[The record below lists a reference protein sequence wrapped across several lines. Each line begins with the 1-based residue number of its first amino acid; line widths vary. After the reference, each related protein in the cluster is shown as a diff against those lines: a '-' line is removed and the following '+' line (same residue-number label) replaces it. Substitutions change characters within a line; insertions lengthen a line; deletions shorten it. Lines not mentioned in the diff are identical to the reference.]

1 MQKRISLFVFLVV
14 LCATC
19 FSVPFA
25 QDAPAPEAVPAI
37 APAPAPAPAAT
48 PAPAAAPAPKAA
60 VVNPADTA
68 TTREVPVRYFLVG
81 DSVEQEAIFVKIEK
95 DTVYLRAPDDA
106 AQKVLEEIRDEEAV
120 ALQESNGQKVE
131 EEEEFED
138 DDKPEPQK
146 PAEVIMTDAVKDSL
160 AAKTDSAAVADS
172 IAAAEAAKAAE
183 IAADAEDDL
192 EAALEKEE
200 KRLKM
205 EEVAKV
211 EAEIRE
217 REIRDSLANVVENPY
232 IKIFRLDLKR
242 LYNLE
247 DKVMID
253 LSLSNYVVPV
263 VKDEEEEMEL
273 YPPGKANLLVT
284 SNPEACSLFV
294 NGIALM
300 QVAPDTIKNIKP
312 GKYTISVMK
321 VLRDVEW
328 WGTATVKIN
337 ADSLNKVEIPVQRP
351 STRITLSTNP
361 EAVEVYVG
369 EEPTINRFPD
379 YMTDLIV
386 DDVKPQ
392 PQMQLFFRKVGYR
405 DTSITTEIKAFMP
418 NFINVELQPI
428 DDIEYIQGQR
438 EFNQKRSDRRVGKV
452 LLWSSIAPILAG
464 GVLWYLAERN
474 WSDAAD
480 KKHEYNRSVFD
491 SEKAQRLIK
500 DNHDLN
506 KSGDTKAAVGIG
518 LGVIGAGLLV
528 AGVVFAF

>member
-1 MQKRISLFVFLVV
+1 MLKRLVPFVF
-14 LCATC
+14 
-19 FSVPFA
+19 FA
-25 QDAPAPEAVPAI
+25 MSFALAQEPAAPVA
-37 APAPAPAPAAT
+37 APAPAAK
-48 PAPAAAPAPKAA
+48 PAAPVAA
-60 VVNPADTA
+60 ADTA
-68 TTREVPVRYFLVG
+68 TTREVPVRYWIVG

-95 DTVYLRAPDDA
+95 DTVYLRAPDET
-106 AQKVLEEIRDEEAV
+106 AQKIFETINEQETA

-131 EEEEFED
+131 EEEEDEEEY
-138 DDKPEPQK
+138 KIEEKK
-146 PAEVIMTDAVKDSL
+146 PAEIIMTDAVKDSL
-160 AAKTDSAAVADS
+160 AAQAASDS
-172 IAAAEAAKAAE
+172 IQAAAAEQAAREAE

-205 EEVAKV
+205 EEIAKI

-217 REIRDSLANVVENPY
+217 REIQDSLANVVENPY

-263 VKDEEEEMEL
+263 IKEEEEELEL
-273 YPPGKANLLVT
+273 YPPGKANLVVV

-294 NGIALM
+294 NGIPLH

-312 GKYTISVMK
+312 GKYNISVMK

-328 WGTATVKIN
+328 WGSATVKIN
-337 ADSLNKVEIPVQRP
+337 ADSLNKVEIAVERP
-351 STRITLSTNP
+351 STRLTLNTNP
-361 EAVEVYVG
+361 EAVEVYIG
-369 EEPTINRFPD
+369 KEPSVNHMPD
-379 YMTDLIV
+379 YMTDV
-386 DDVKPQ
+386 VVGDVKPQ
-392 PQMQLFFRKVGYR
+392 PELQIFFRKVGYR
-405 DTSITTEIKAFMP
+405 DTSITTEVKAFMP
-418 NFINVELQPI
+418 NFINVELQSI

-438 EFNQKRSDRRVGKV
+438 EFNQTRRDHRIGRV
-452 LLWSSIAPILAG
+452 LLISSIAPILAG

-480 KKHEYNRSVFD
+480 KKHEYSRSVFD

-506 KSGDTKAAVGIG
+506 KSGDVKGGIAVG
-518 LGVIGAGLLV
+518 LGVLGAGLLV

>member
-1 MQKRISLFVFLVV
+1 MIVS
-14 LCATC
+14 
-19 FSVPFA
+19 FA
-25 QDAPAPEAVPAI
+25 IAQEAAPEATPTS
-37 APAPAPAPAAT
+37 APV
-48 PAPAAAPAPKAA
+48 AAAPAPVAAAPAPVAPAPKAAPA

-131 EEEEFED
+131 EEEEDEEEY
-138 DDKPEPQK
+138 KLEEKK
-146 PAEVIMTDAVKDSL
+146 PAEIIMTDAVKDSL
-160 AAKTDSAAVADS
+160 AATTDSAAVADS
-172 IAAAEAAKAAE
+172 VAQAEAAKAAE

-205 EEVAKV
+205 EEIAKI

-217 REIRDSLANVVENPY
+217 REIQDSLANVVENPY

-263 VKDEEEEMEL
+263 VKEEEEEMEL
-273 YPPGKANLLVT
+273 YPPGNANLLVT

-294 NGIALM
+294 NGIALH

-328 WGTATVKIN
+328 WGTKTVKIN
-337 ADSLNKVEIPVQRP
+337 ADSLNKVDIAVERP
-351 STRITLSTNP
+351 STKLTLNTNP
-361 EAVEVYVG
+361 EAAEVYIG
-369 EEPTINRFPD
+369 EEPSVNHMPD
-379 YMTDLIV
+379 YVTDVIV
-386 DDVKPQ
+386 NDVKPR
-392 PQMQLFFRKVGYR
+392 PQLQIFFRKVGYR
-405 DTSITTEIKAFMP
+405 DTTITTEVKAFMP
-418 NFINVELQPI
+418 NFINVELQAI

-438 EFNQKRSDRRVGKV
+438 EFNQKRRDRRIGKAM
-452 LLWSSIAPILAG
+452 LWTSIAPILAG

-480 KKHEYNRSVFD
+480 KKHEYERSVFD

-506 KSGDTKAAVGIG
+506 NAGDTKALVGIG
-518 LGVIGAGLLV
+518 LGVVGAGLLV

>member
-1 MQKRISLFVFLVV
+1 MLKRLIPFVFFV
-14 LCATC
+14 
-19 FSVPFA
+19 VPFA
-25 QDAPAPEAVPAI
+25 FAQGAKP
-37 APAPAPAPAAT
+37 
-48 PAPAAAPAPKAA
+48 A

-68 TTREVPVRYFLVG
+68 TTREVPVRYWIIG

-95 DTVYLRAPDDA
+95 DTVYLRDPDENTQKIFDA
-106 AQKVLEEIRDEEAV
+106 IREREAL

-131 EEEEFED
+131 EEEDEEEY
-138 DDKPEPQK
+138 KIEEKK

-160 AAKTDSAAVADS
+160 AAKSDSATAADS
-172 IAAAEAAKAAE
+172 VAQAEAAKAAE
-183 IAADAEDDL
+183 IAADVEDDL

-205 EEVAKV
+205 EEIAKV

-217 REIRDSLANVVENPY
+217 REIQDSLANVVENPF
-232 IKIFRLDLKR
+232 IKVFRLDLKR

-247 DKVMID
+247 DKAMID

-263 VKDEEEEMEL
+263 IKEEEEEIEL
-273 YPPGKANLLVT
+273 YPPGKANLLVV

-294 NGIALM
+294 NGIPLH

-312 GKYTISVMK
+312 GKYNISVMK

-328 WGTATVKIN
+328 WGSATVKIN
-337 ADSLNKVEIPVQRP
+337 ADSLNKVEIAVERP
-351 STRITLSTNP
+351 STRLTLNTNP
-361 EAVEVYVG
+361 EAVEVYIG
-369 EEPTINRFPD
+369 NEPTVNHMPD
-379 YMTDLIV
+379 YVTDV
-386 DDVKPQ
+386 VVGDVKPQ
-392 PQMQLFFRKVGYR
+392 PELQIVFRKVGYR
-405 DTSITTEIKAFMP
+405 DTSITTEVKAFMP
-418 NFINVELQPI
+418 NFINVELQSI

-438 EFNQKRSDRRVGKV
+438 EFNQKRHDRRVGKV
-452 LLWSSIAPILAG
+452 LLFSSIAPIVAG

-480 KKHEYNRSVFD
+480 KKHEYSRSVFD

-506 KSGDTKAAVGIG
+506 KSGDAKGAVAIG
-518 LGVIGAGLLV
+518 LGVLGAGLLV

>member
-1 MQKRISLFVFLVV
+1 M
-14 LCATC
+14 A
-19 FSVPFA
+19 FA
-25 QDAPAPEAVPAI
+25 ADAPAAPVPA
-37 APAPAPAPAAT
+37 
-48 PAPAAAPAPKAA
+48 K
-60 VVNPADTA
+60 ADTA
-68 TTREVPVRYFLVG
+68 TTREVPVRYWVIG

-95 DTVYLRAPDDA
+95 DTVYLRALDEST
-106 AQKVLEEIRDEEAV
+106 KKIFEEINEQEAV

-131 EEEEFED
+131 EEDEFED
-138 DDKPEPQK
+138 DDKAEPAK

-160 AAKTDSAAVADS
+160 AAKSDSAAAADS
-172 IAAAEAAKAAE
+172 VAAAEAAKAAE

-217 REIRDSLANVVENPY
+217 REIQDSLANVVENPY

-253 LSLSNYVVPV
+253 LSQSNYVVPV
-263 VKDEEEEMEL
+263 IKEEEETIEL
-273 YPPGKANLLVT
+273 YPPGNANLFVT

-294 NGIALM
+294 NGIPLH
-300 QVAPDTIKNIKP
+300 QVAPDTIRNIKP

-328 WGTATVKIN
+328 WGTATVKIK
-337 ADSLNKVEIPVQRP
+337 ADTANSIEIPVQRP
-351 STRITLSTNP
+351 STRLTLNTYP
-361 EAVEVYVG
+361 EAAEVYIG
-369 EEPTINRFPD
+369 EEPSVSHMPD
-379 YMTDLIV
+379 YITDVVV
-386 DDVKPQ
+386 DEVKPQ
-392 PQMQLFFRKVGYR
+392 PQLQIFFRKVGYR
-405 DTSITTEIKAFMP
+405 DTSITTEVKAFMP
-418 NFINVELQPI
+418 NFINVELQAI

-438 EFNQKRSDRRVGKV
+438 EFNQKRSDRRVGRV
-452 LLWSSIAPILAG
+452 LLFSSIAPIVAG

-474 WSDAAD
+474 WGDAAD
-480 KKHEYNRSVFD
+480 KKHEYERSVFD

-506 KSGDTKAAVGIG
+506 KQGDVKGGVAIG
-518 LGVIGAGLLV
+518 LGALGLGLLV
-528 AGVVFAF
+528 AGVVFVF

>member
-1 MQKRISLFVFLVV
+1 MLKRLIPFVFFV
-14 LCATC
+14 
-19 FSVPFA
+19 VPFA
-25 QDAPAPEAVPAI
+25 FAQEAKPAVAS
-37 APAPAPAPAAT
+37 
-48 PAPAAAPAPKAA
+48 
-60 VVNPADTA
+60 PADTA
-68 TTREVPVRYFLVG
+68 TTREVPVRYWVIG

-95 DTVYLRAPDDA
+95 DTVYLRAVDESTQKLFERLNEAEA
-106 AQKVLEEIRDEEAV
+106 A

-131 EEEEFED
+131 EEDEFED
-138 DDKPEPQK
+138 DDKMEEKK
-146 PAEVIMTDAVKDSL
+146 PADVIMTDAVKDSL
-160 AAKTDSAAVADS
+160 AAKSDSASAADS
-172 IAAAEAAKAAE
+172 AAAAEAAKAAE

-205 EEVAKV
+205 EEIAKV

-217 REIRDSLANVVENPY
+217 REIQDSLANVVENPY

-263 VKDEEEEMEL
+263 IKEEEEQIEL
-273 YPPGKANLLVT
+273 YPPGKANLLVV

-294 NGIALM
+294 NGIPLH

-312 GKYTISVMK
+312 GTYNISVMK

-328 WGTATVKIN
+328 WGSATVKIN
-337 ADSLNKVEIPVQRP
+337 ADSLNKVEIAVERP
-351 STRITLSTNP
+351 STRLTLNTNP
-361 EAVEVYVG
+361 EAVEVYIG
-369 EEPTINRFPD
+369 QEPSVNHMPD
-379 YMTDLIV
+379 YETDV
-386 DDVKPQ
+386 VVNEVKPQ
-392 PQMQLFFRKVGYR
+392 PELQIFFRKVGYR
-405 DTSITTEIKAFMP
+405 DTSITTEVKAFMP
-418 NFINVELQPI
+418 NFINVELQSV
-428 DDIEYIQGQR
+428 DDVEYIQGQR
-438 EFNQKRSDRRVGKV
+438 EFNQKRRDRRVGKV
-452 LLWSSIAPILAG
+452 LLFSSIAPILAG

-480 KKHEYNRSVFD
+480 KKHEYSRSVFD

-506 KSGDTKAAVGIG
+506 NQGDTKAAISIG
-518 LGVIGAGLLV
+518 LGAIGAGLLV

>member
-1 MQKRISLFVFLVV
+1 MLKRIAPFVFLI
-14 LCATC
+14 
-19 FSVPFA
+19 VPFA
-25 QDAPAPEAVPAI
+25 FAQEAPAV
-37 APAPAPAPAAT
+37 APAA
-48 PAPAAAPAPKAA
+48 PKAPA

-81 DSVEQEAIFVKIEK
+81 DSIEQEAIFVKIEK

-106 AQKVLEEIRDEEAV
+106 AQKKLEEIRDEEAV

-131 EEEEFED
+131 EEEEFEE

-160 AAKTDSAAVADS
+160 AAKTDSATVADS
-172 IAAAEAAKAAE
+172 IAQAEAAREAE

-205 EEVAKV
+205 EEIAKI

-217 REIRDSLANVVENPY
+217 REIQDSLANVVENPY

-263 VKDEEEEMEL
+263 VKEEEEMEL
-273 YPPGKANLLVT
+273 YPPGNANLLVT

-294 NGIALM
+294 NGIALHQM
-300 QVAPDTIKNIKP
+300 APDTIKNIKP

-328 WGTATVKIN
+328 WGTKTVKIN
-337 ADSLNKVEIPVQRP
+337 ADSLNKVDIAVERP
-351 STRITLSTNP
+351 STKLTLNTNP
-361 EAVEVYVG
+361 EAAEVYIG
-369 EEPTINRFPD
+369 EEPSVSHMPD
-379 YMTDLIV
+379 YVTDVIV
-386 DDVKPQ
+386 GDIKPQ
-392 PQMQLFFRKVGYR
+392 PQLQIFFRKVGYR
-405 DTSITTEIKAFMP
+405 DTSITTEVKAFMP
-418 NFINVELQPI
+418 NFINVEMEPI

-438 EFNQKRSDRRVGKV
+438 EFNQKRRDRRIGRV
-452 LLWSSIAPILAG
+452 LLWSSVAPIIAG

-491 SEKAQRLIK
+491 SKKAQRLIK

-506 KSGDTKAAVGIG
+506 KAGDTKAIVGVG
-518 LGVIGAGLLV
+518 LGVLGAGLLV
-528 AGVVFAF
+528 SGVVFAF

>member
-25 QDAPAPEAVPAI
+25 QDVPAQTSV
-37 APAPAPAPAAT
+37 A
-48 PAPAAAPAPKAA
+48 PAPAAAPAPKAV

-138 DDKPEPQK
+138 EDKPEPQK

-160 AAKTDSAAVADS
+160 AAKSDSAAVADS

-217 REIRDSLANVVENPY
+217 REIQDSLANAVENPY

-263 VKDEEEEMEL
+263 VKDEEELEL
-273 YPPGKANLLVT
+273 YPPGNANLFVK

-294 NGIALM
+294 NGIPLK
-300 QVAPDTIKNIKP
+300 QVAPDTIRNIKP

-337 ADSLNKVEIPVQRP
+337 ADSLNKVEIPVERP

-369 EEPTINRFPD
+369 EAPSVNRMPD
-379 YMTDLIV
+379 YMTDLV
-386 DDVKPQ
+386 VNDAKPQ
-392 PQMQLFFRKVGYR
+392 PEMQFFFRKVGYR

-428 DDIEYIQGQR
+428 DDIEYIQEQR
-438 EFNQKRSDRRVGKV
+438 VFNQTRSDRRIGRG
-452 LLWSSIAPILAG
+452 LLWGSIVPIIAG
-464 GVLWYLAERN
+464 GILWYLAESD

-480 KKHEYNRSVFD
+480 KKHEYSRSVFD

-500 DNHDLN
+500 ENHDLN
-506 KSGDTKAAVGIG
+506 KSGDTKAAVAIG
-518 LGVIGAGLLV
+518 VGVIGAGFLI

>member
-1 MQKRISLFVFLVV
+1 MMKRFALFAFF
-14 LCATC
+14 A
-19 FSVPFA
+19 VPFA
-25 QDAPAPEAVPAI
+25 FAQETAAPSSV
-37 APAPAPAPAAT
+37 PAPAAAVTT
-48 PAPAAAPAPKAA
+48 PAAPAPKAA

-68 TTREVPVRYFLVG
+68 TTREVPVRYWVIG
-81 DSVEQEAIFVKIEK
+81 DSVEQEAIFVKLEK
-95 DTVYLRAPDDA
+95 DTVYLRAPDENTQKIFDA
-106 AQKVLEEIRDEEAV
+106 IREREAI
-120 ALQESNGQKVE
+120 ALQKSNGQEVE
-131 EEEEFED
+131 EEED
-138 DDKPEPQK
+138 DEEYKIEEKK

-160 AAKTDSAAVADS
+160 AAQAASDS
-172 IAAAEAAKAAE
+172 IQAAAAEQAAREAE
-183 IAADAEDDL
+183 MAADAEDDL

-205 EEVAKV
+205 EEIAKV

-217 REIRDSLANVVENPY
+217 REIQDSLANVVENPF
-232 IKIFRLDLKR
+232 IKVFRLDLKR

-263 VKDEEEEMEL
+263 IKEEEEEIEL
-273 YPPGKANLLVT
+273 YPPGKANLLVV

-294 NGIALM
+294 NGIPLH

-312 GKYTISVMK
+312 GKYNISVMK

-328 WGTATVKIN
+328 WGSATVKIN
-337 ADSLNKVEIPVQRP
+337 ADSLNKVEIAVERP
-351 STRITLSTNP
+351 STRLTLNTNP
-361 EAVEVYVG
+361 EAAEVYIG
-369 EEPTINRFPD
+369 EEPSVNHMPD
-379 YMTDLIV
+379 YITDVIV
-386 DDVKPQ
+386 GDVKPQ
-392 PQMQLFFRKVGYR
+392 PQLQIFFRKVGYR
-405 DTSITTEIKAFMP
+405 DTSITTEVKAFMP

-438 EFNQKRSDRRVGKV
+438 EFNQTRRDHRIGRV
-452 LLWSSIAPILAG
+452 LLLSSIAPLVAG

-506 KSGDTKAAVGIG
+506 KSGDTKGAIAIG
-518 LGVIGAGLLV
+518 LGALGAGLLV

>member
-1 MQKRISLFVFLVV
+1 MQKRICPFVFFVV

-25 QDAPAPEAVPAI
+25 QDVPAPESASAVAPAPV
-37 APAPAPAPAAT
+37 
-48 PAPAAAPAPKAA
+48 APAPKAAA

-95 DTVYLRAPDDA
+95 DTVYLRAPDAA

-131 EEEEFED
+131 EEEDEFED
-138 DDKPEPQK
+138 DDKVEPKK
-146 PAEVIMTDAVKDSL
+146 PAEVIMTDAVRDSL
-160 AAKTDSAAVADS
+160 AAKSDSASVADS

-205 EEVAKV
+205 EEIAKV

-217 REIRDSLANVVENPY
+217 REIQDSLANVVENPY

-263 VKDEEEEMEL
+263 VREDEYLEL
-273 YPPGKANLLVT
+273 YPPGSANLFVK

-294 NGIALM
+294 NGIPLK
-300 QVAPDTIKNIKP
+300 QVAPDTIRNIKP

-328 WGTATVKIN
+328 WGTATVRIK
-337 ADSLNKVEIPVQRP
+337 ADTLNSVEIPVERP

-369 EEPTINRFPD
+369 EAPTVSRMPD
-379 YMTDLIV
+379 YMTDLV
-386 DDVKPQ
+386 VTDVKPQ
-392 PQMQLFFRKVGYR
+392 PEMQLFFRKVGYR

-428 DDIEYIQGQR
+428 DDIEYIQEQR
-438 EFNQKRSDRRVGKV
+438 VFNQTRSDHRIGRR
-452 LLWSSIAPILAG
+452 LLWGSIAPILASG
-464 GVLWYLAERN
+464 ILWYMAERN

-480 KKHEYNRSVFD
+480 KKHEYERSVFD
-491 SEKAQRLIK
+491 SEKAQRLIE

-506 KSGDTKAAVGIG
+506 HSGDVKAGISIG
-518 LGVIGAGLLV
+518 LGVIGAGLLI
-528 AGVVFAF
+528 AGVVFVF

>member
-1 MQKRISLFVFLVV
+1 MLKRFIPFVFFAVSF
-14 LCATC
+14 A
-19 FSVPFA
+19 FA
-25 QDAPAPEAVPAI
+25 QGPA
-37 APAPAPAPAAT
+37 APAPAPQQG
-48 PAPAAAPAPKAA
+48 APKASA

-68 TTREVPVRYFLVG
+68 TTREVPVRYWVIG

-95 DTVYLRAPDDA
+95 DTVYLRALDEST
-106 AQKVLEEIRDEEAV
+106 QKIFEAINEQEAI
-120 ALQESNGQKVE
+120 ALQKSNGQKVE
-131 EEEEFED
+131 EEEEFEE

-160 AAKTDSAAVADS
+160 AAQTDSAAAADS
-172 IAAAEAAKAAE
+172 IAALEAAKAAE

-205 EEVAKV
+205 EEIAKV

-217 REIRDSLANVVENPY
+217 REIQDSLANVTENPF

-263 VKDEEEEMEL
+263 VKEEEDIEL
-273 YPPGKANLLVT
+273 YPPGRANLFVT

-294 NGIALM
+294 NGIPLK

-328 WGTATVKIN
+328 WGTKTVKIN
-337 ADSLNKVEIPVQRP
+337 ADSLNKVDIAVERP
-351 STRITLSTNP
+351 STRLTLNTNP

-369 EEPTINRFPD
+369 AEPSINHMPD
-379 YMTDLIV
+379 YITDVVV
-386 DDVKPQ
+386 DEVKPQ
-392 PQMQLFFRKVGYR
+392 PQLQIFFRKVGYR
-405 DTSITTEIKAFMP
+405 DTSITTEVRAF
-418 NFINVELQPI
+418 
-428 DDIEYIQGQR
+428 R
-438 EFNQKRSDRRVGKV
+438 
-452 LLWSSIAPILAG
+452 
-464 GVLWYLAERN
+464 
-474 WSDAAD
+474 
-480 KKHEYNRSVFD
+480 
-491 SEKAQRLIK
+491 SEKI
-500 DNHDLN
+500 
-506 KSGDTKAAVGIG
+506 
-518 LGVIGAGLLV
+518 
-528 AGVVFAF
+528 

>member
-1 MQKRISLFVFLVV
+1 MLKRFVPFVFFVV
-14 LCATC
+14 
-19 FSVPFA
+19 SFA
-25 QDAPAPEAVPAI
+25 AAMAFAADAPAS
-37 APAPAPAPAAT
+37 PAPA
-48 PAPAAAPAPKAA
+48 K
-60 VVNPADTA
+60 ADTA
-68 TTREVPVRYFLVG
+68 TTREVPVRYWVIG

-95 DTVYLRAPDDA
+95 DTVYLRALDEST
-106 AQKVLEEIRDEEAV
+106 KKIFEEINEQEAV

-131 EEEEFED
+131 EEDEFED
-138 DDKPEPQK
+138 DDKAEPAK

-160 AAKTDSAAVADS
+160 AATSDSAAAADS
-172 IAAAEAAKAAE
+172 VAAAEAAKAAE

-217 REIRDSLANVVENPY
+217 REIQDSLANVVENPY

-253 LSLSNYVVPV
+253 LSQSNYVVPV
-263 VKDEEEEMEL
+263 IKEEEETIEL
-273 YPPGKANLLVT
+273 YPPGNANLFVT

-294 NGIALM
+294 NGIPLH
-300 QVAPDTIKNIKP
+300 QVAPDTIRNIKP

-328 WGTATVKIN
+328 WGTATVKIK
-337 ADSLNKVEIPVQRP
+337 ADTANSIEIPVQRP
-351 STRITLSTNP
+351 STRLTLNTYP
-361 EAVEVYVG
+361 EAAEVYIG
-369 EEPTINRFPD
+369 EEPSVSHMPD
-379 YMTDLIV
+379 YITDVVV
-386 DDVKPQ
+386 DEVKPQ
-392 PQMQLFFRKVGYR
+392 PQLQIFFRKVGYR
-405 DTSITTEIKAFMP
+405 DTSITTEVKAFMP
-418 NFINVELQPI
+418 NFINVELQAI

-438 EFNQKRSDRRVGKV
+438 EFNQKRSDRRVGRV
-452 LLWSSIAPILAG
+452 LLFSSIAPIVAG

-474 WSDAAD
+474 WGDAAD
-480 KKHEYNRSVFD
+480 KKHEYERSVFD

-506 KSGDTKAAVGIG
+506 KQGDVKGGVAIG
-518 LGVIGAGLLV
+518 LGALGLGLLV
-528 AGVVFAF
+528 AGVVFVF

>member
-1 MQKRISLFVFLVV
+1 MLKRFVPFVFFVV
-14 LCATC
+14 
-19 FSVPFA
+19 SFA
-25 QDAPAPEAVPAI
+25 AALAFAAEAPA
-37 APAPAPAPAAT
+37 APAPA
-48 PAPAAAPAPKAA
+48 
-60 VVNPADTA
+60 NADTA
-68 TTREVPVRYFLVG
+68 TTREVPVRYWVIG

-95 DTVYLRAPDDA
+95 DTVYLKALDELS
-106 AQKVLEEIRDEEAV
+106 KKLFEEINDQEVA

-131 EEEEFED
+131 EEDEFED
-138 DDKPEPQK
+138 DDKAEPAK
-146 PAEVIMTDAVKDSL
+146 PAEIIMTDAVKDSL
-160 AAKTDSAAVADS
+160 AATSDSAAAADS
-172 IAAAEAAKAAE
+172 VAAAEAAKAAE

-217 REIRDSLANVVENPY
+217 REIQDSLANVVENPY

-253 LSLSNYVVPV
+253 LSQSNYVVPV
-263 VKDEEEEMEL
+263 IKEEEETIEL
-273 YPPGKANLLVT
+273 YPPGNANLFVT

-294 NGIALM
+294 NGIPLH
-300 QVAPDTIKNIKP
+300 QVAPDTIRNIKP

-328 WGTATVKIN
+328 WGTATVKIK
-337 ADSLNKVEIPVQRP
+337 ADTANSIEIPVQRP
-351 STRITLSTNP
+351 STRLTLNTYP
-361 EAVEVYVG
+361 EAAEVYIG
-369 EEPTINRFPD
+369 EEPSVSHMPD
-379 YMTDLIV
+379 YITDVVV
-386 DDVKPQ
+386 DEVKPQ
-392 PQMQLFFRKVGYR
+392 PQLQIFFRKVGYR
-405 DTSITTEIKAFMP
+405 DTSITTEVKAFMP
-418 NFINVELQPI
+418 NFINVELQAI

-438 EFNQKRSDRRVGKV
+438 EFNQKRSDRRVGRV
-452 LLWSSIAPILAG
+452 LLFSSIAPIVAG

-474 WSDAAD
+474 WGDAAD

-491 SEKAQRLIK
+491 GEKPQRLIK

-506 KSGDTKAAVGIG
+506 KQGDVKGGVAIG
-518 LGVIGAGLLV
+518 LGALGLGLLV
-528 AGVVFAF
+528 AGVVFVF

>member
-1 MQKRISLFVFLVV
+1 MLKRFAPFVFFVV
-14 LCATC
+14 SLAAALAFATESPAAPVS
-19 FSVPFA
+19 SVPA
-25 QDAPAPEAVPAI
+25 
-37 APAPAPAPAAT
+37 
-48 PAPAAAPAPKAA
+48 K
-60 VVNPADTA
+60 ADTA

-131 EEEEFED
+131 EEDEFED
-138 DDKPEPQK
+138 DDKAEPAK
-146 PAEVIMTDAVKDSL
+146 PAEIIMTDAVKDSL
-160 AAKTDSAAVADS
+160 AAKSDSAAAADS

-217 REIRDSLANVVENPY
+217 REIQDSLANVVENPY

-263 VKDEEEEMEL
+263 VKEEEETIEL
-273 YPPGKANLLVT
+273 YPAGNANLFVT

-294 NGIALM
+294 NGIPLH

-312 GKYTISVMK
+312 GKYTISVMR

-328 WGTATVKIN
+328 WGTQTVKIN
-337 ADSLNKVEIPVQRP
+337 ADSLNKVDIAVERP
-351 STRITLSTNP
+351 STRLTLNTNP
-361 EAVEVYVG
+361 EAVEVYIG
-369 EEPTINRFPD
+369 EEPSVNHMPD
-379 YMTDLIV
+379 YVTDVVV
-386 DDVKPQ
+386 DEIKPQ
-392 PQMQLFFRKVGYR
+392 PQLQLFFRKVGYR
-405 DTSITTEIKAFMP
+405 DTTITTEVKAFMP
-418 NFINVELQPI
+418 NFINVELQSI
-428 DDIEYIQGQR
+428 DDVEYIQGQR
-438 EFNQKRSDRRVGKV
+438 EFNQKRSDRRIGKV
-452 LLWSSIAPILAG
+452 FLLSSIAPIVAG
-464 GVLWYLAERN
+464 GILWYLAERN
-474 WSDAAD
+474 WGDAAD
-480 KKHEYNRSVFD
+480 KKHEYDRSVFD

-506 KSGDTKAAVGIG
+506 KQGDVKGGVAIG
-518 LGVIGAGLLV
+518 LGALGIGLLV
-528 AGVVFAF
+528 AGVVFVF

>member
-1 MQKRISLFVFLVV
+1 MLKRFVPFVFFVV
-14 LCATC
+14 
-19 FSVPFA
+19 SFA
-25 QDAPAPEAVPAI
+25 AALAFAADAPAS
-37 APAPAPAPAAT
+37 PAPA
-48 PAPAAAPAPKAA
+48 K
-60 VVNPADTA
+60 ADTA
-68 TTREVPVRYFLVG
+68 TTREVPVRYWVIG

-95 DTVYLRAPDDA
+95 DTVYLKALDESS
-106 AQKVLEEIRDEEAV
+106 KKLFEEINEQEAV

-131 EEEEFED
+131 EEDEFED
-138 DDKPEPQK
+138 DDKAEPAK

-160 AAKTDSAAVADS
+160 AAKSDSAAAADS
-172 IAAAEAAKAAE
+172 VAAAEAAKAAE

-217 REIRDSLANVVENPY
+217 REIQDSLANVVENPY

-253 LSLSNYVVPV
+253 LSQSNYVVPV
-263 VKDEEEEMEL
+263 IKEEEETIEL
-273 YPPGKANLLVT
+273 YPPGNANLFVT

-294 NGIALM
+294 NGIPLH
-300 QVAPDTIKNIKP
+300 QVAPDTIRNIKP

-328 WGTATVKIN
+328 WGTATVKVK
-337 ADSLNKVEIPVQRP
+337 ADTANSIEIPVQRP
-351 STRITLSTNP
+351 STRLTLNTYP
-361 EAVEVYVG
+361 EAAEVYIG
-369 EEPTINRFPD
+369 EEPSVSHMPD
-379 YMTDLIV
+379 YITDVVV
-386 DDVKPQ
+386 DEVKPQ
-392 PQMQLFFRKVGYR
+392 PQLQIFFRKVGYR
-405 DTSITTEIKAFMP
+405 DTSITTEVKAFMP
-418 NFINVELQPI
+418 NFINVELQAI

-438 EFNQKRSDRRVGKV
+438 EFNQKRSDRRVGRV
-452 LLWSSIAPILAG
+452 LLFSSIAPIVAG

-474 WSDAAD
+474 WGDAAD
-480 KKHEYNRSVFD
+480 KKHEYERSVFD

-506 KSGDTKAAVGIG
+506 KQGDVKGGVAIG
-518 LGVIGAGLLV
+518 LGALGLGLLV
-528 AGVVFAF
+528 AGVVFVF

>member
-1 MQKRISLFVFLVV
+1 MLKRLIPFVFF
-14 LCATC
+14 A
-19 FSVPFA
+19 VPFA
-25 QDAPAPEAVPAI
+25 FAQEAKPAV
-37 APAPAPAPAAT
+37 AT
-48 PAPAAAPAPKAA
+48 
-60 VVNPADTA
+60 ADTA
-68 TTREVPVRYFLVG
+68 TTREVPVRYWVIG

-95 DTVYLRAPDDA
+95 DTVYLRALDESTQKLFERLNEAEA
-106 AQKVLEEIRDEEAV
+106 A

-131 EEEEFED
+131 EEDEFED
-138 DDKPEPQK
+138 DDKVEEKK
-146 PAEVIMTDAVKDSL
+146 PADVIMTDAVKDSL
-160 AAKTDSAAVADS
+160 AAKSDSATAADS
-172 IAAAEAAKAAE
+172 IAQAEAAKAAE

-205 EEVAKV
+205 EEIAKV

-217 REIRDSLANVVENPY
+217 REIQDSLANVVENPY

-263 VKDEEEEMEL
+263 IKEEEEQIEL
-273 YPPGKANLLVT
+273 YPPGKANLLVV

-294 NGIALM
+294 NGIPLH

-312 GKYTISVMK
+312 GKYNISVMK

-328 WGTATVKIN
+328 WGSATVKIN
-337 ADSLNKVEIPVQRP
+337 ADSLNKVEIAVERP
-351 STRITLSTNP
+351 STRLTLNTNP
-361 EAVEVYVG
+361 EAVEVYIG
-369 EEPTINRFPD
+369 QEPSVNHMPD
-379 YMTDLIV
+379 YETDV
-386 DDVKPQ
+386 VVNEVKPQ
-392 PQMQLFFRKVGYR
+392 PELQIFFRKVGYR
-405 DTSITTEIKAFMP
+405 DTSITTEVKAFMP
-418 NFINVELQPI
+418 NFINVELQSV
-428 DDIEYIQGQR
+428 DDVEYIQGQR
-438 EFNQKRSDRRVGKV
+438 EFNQKRRDRRVGKV
-452 LLWSSIAPILAG
+452 LLFSSIAPILAG

-480 KKHEYNRSVFD
+480 KKHEYSRSVFD

-506 KSGDTKAAVGIG
+506 NQGDTKAAISIG
-518 LGVIGAGLLV
+518 LGAIGAGLLV